1 MALGRQNNV
10 QGELIVLNLKT
21 TDENRVPI
29 EPKFDVLRKSNETG
43 KFEKTGVETSF
54 SGRLKSVQT
63 KVSEF
68 KKDGKVIDSK
78 EKVDLYVADG
88 EETYLLSLNY
98 NIASRGLFNRLFSL
112 ESFDDIEI
120 NVWQDEK
127 KYTVLTLRQNNKSI
141 KGKYKK
147 EDFPEAEVIT
157 NKKGEVLKREYGEV
171 DAFFKEKLVELGER
185 VKGHTPAKKAEPAGV
200 TGQASAALGD
210 DDDQQ
215 IPF

>member
-29 EPKFDVLRKSNETG
+29 EPRFDVLRKNSESG

-54 SGRLKSVQT
+54 SGRLKSLQT

-68 KKDGKVIDSK
+68 KKGDLVDRK

-88 EETYLLSLNY
+88 DETYLLSLNY

-112 ESFDDIEI
+112 ETFDDIEI

-127 KYTVLTLRQNNKSI
+127 KYTVLTLRQGGKSV
-141 KGKYKK
+141 KGLYKK
-147 EDFPEAEVIT
+147 EDFPEAEVIK

-171 DAFFKEKLVELGER
+171 DAFFKTKLDELGEK
-185 VKGHTPAKKAEPAGV
+185 VKGYRPAKVEATTGGV
-200 TGQASAALGD
+200 SGQASAALGD
-210 DDDQQ
+210 DEDQT